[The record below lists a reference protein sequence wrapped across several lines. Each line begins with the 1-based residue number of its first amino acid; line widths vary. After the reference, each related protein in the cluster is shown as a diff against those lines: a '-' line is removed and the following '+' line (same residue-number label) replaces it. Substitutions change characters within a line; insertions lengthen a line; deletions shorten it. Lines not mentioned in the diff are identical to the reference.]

1 MGKRMLVGFVALAVL
16 GALALGYRERVKEAA
31 ARRTLSA
38 RPERV
43 IAVRSA
49 TPRVGEIADHIYS
62 TGTIRAVKREYLYFE
77 TPGRCV
83 FLRQVTDPDGTVR
96 DIREGDRVKKG
107 DLLARLDSRDLEQDL
122 KVEQA
127 SMAEAAATLN
137 KAAKD
142 AERQKSLFDD
152 GVISR
157 SDYEAYELERVRA
170 EAAVR
175 TMEARI
181 QKAEIMLEN
190 SRIEAPV
197 DGLVAY
203 MNVIKGVYYG
213 EGISGETESEILN
226 DMPFVLL
233 HDTIME
239 LDAEVPASYMGKVKV
254 GQEVYLIRPI
264 SLDARREARKKEDVV
279 HMGEVYSV
287 TPAVDPNGR
296 SIRVKIRTNVENEEF
311 LDGQFVACWIISD
324 KAENAVILPY
334 KAVTFEDGVPYC
346 FVVRD
351 GRAERREVVLGIGDE
366 ESTQIL
372 KGVSPEDRVVVEGNH
387 RLVDGCGI
395 REVGP
400 EAE

>member
-1 MGKRMLVGFVALAVL
+1 
-16 GALALGYRERVKEAA
+16 
-31 ARRTLSA
+31 
-38 RPERV
+38 
-43 IAVRSA
+43 
-49 TPRVGEIADHIYS
+49 
-62 TGTIRAVKREYLYFE
+62 
-77 TPGRCV
+77 
-83 FLRQVTDPDGTVR
+83 
-96 DIREGDRVKKG
+96 
-107 DLLARLDSRDLEQDL
+107 
-122 KVEQA
+122 
-127 SMAEAAATLN
+127 MAEAAATLN